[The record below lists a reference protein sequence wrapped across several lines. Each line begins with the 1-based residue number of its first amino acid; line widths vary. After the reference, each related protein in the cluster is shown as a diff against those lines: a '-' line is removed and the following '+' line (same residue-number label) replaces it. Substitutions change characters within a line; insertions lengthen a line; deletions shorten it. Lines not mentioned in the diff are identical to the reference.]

1 MTTADDLNAER
12 KALPLSLTPDM
23 STVVRGTHHIAL
35 VGSRGRMGAML
46 CERWSEA
53 GHTVAGIDLPLT
65 DDAFASALDGT
76 DAAVL
81 CIPAGALPETLHR
94 LVPHMDGRQV
104 LMDITSVK
112 IRPLEQMEAAYTGPV
127 VGTHPLFGPQPNA
140 TDLRV
145 CITPGSRAGE
155 TEIALVESLFHDMGC
170 TVFRSTAEEHD
181 RASAAIQGLNFI
193 TNVAYFA
200 TLAHR
205 DELLPYLTP
214 SFRRRLDAA
223 RKMLTEDAAL
233 FEWLFEANPLSTE
246 AVRRYRSFLNVAA
259 GGDVNILVRQAA
271 WWWERETPADKKL
284 I

>member
-1 MTTADDLNAER
+1 MTAAEDLR
-12 KALPLSLTPDM
+12 VKRPPLSSSQTQDM
-23 STVVRGTHHIAL
+23 PTSAPGARRIAL

-46 CERWSEA
+46 CERWSSA
-53 GHTVAGIDLPLT
+53 GHTVAGVDLPLT
-65 DDAFASALDGT
+65 DDAFASALDGA

-81 CIPAGALPETLHR
+81 CIPAGALPETLRR

-112 IRPLEQMEAAYTGPV
+112 IRPLEQMEAAYAGPV
-127 VGTHPLFGPQPNA
+127 VGTHPLFGPQPDA
-140 TDLRV
+140 ADLRV

-155 TEIALVESLFHDMGC
+155 TEIALAESLFHDMGC

-181 RASAAIQGLNFI
+181 RAAAAIQGLNFI

-205 DELLPYLTP
+205 EELLPYLTP

-271 WWWERETPADKKL
+271 WWWEKDASRSEP

>member
-1 MTTADDLNAER
+1 MTAAVSHTEER
-12 KALPLSLTPDM
+12 ARAPRR
-23 STVVRGTHHIAL
+23 VAL
-35 VGSRGRMGAML
+35 VGCRGRMGAML
-46 CERWSEA
+46 HTRWSNA
-53 GHTVAGIDLPLT
+53 GHIVAGIDLPLT
-65 DDAFASALDGT
+65 DEAFATALDGA

-81 CIPAGALPETLHR
+81 CIPAGALPETLRR

-112 IRPLEQMEAAYTGPV
+112 IRPLEQMEAAYPGPV
-127 VGTHPLFGPQPNA
+127 VGTHPLFGPRPDT

-145 CITPGSRAGE
+145 CITPGSNAKEGD
-155 TEIALVESLFHDMGC
+155 IALAETLFRDMGC

-181 RASAAIQGLNFI
+181 RAAAAIQSLNFI
-193 TNVAYFA
+193 TNLAYFA

-205 DELLPYLTP
+205 EELLPYLTP
-214 SFRRRLDAA
+214 SFRRRLDSA

-233 FEWLFEANPLSTE
+233 FEWLFEANPLSIE

-271 WWWERETPADKKL
+271 WWWEKDTPAAPKK
-284 I
+284 